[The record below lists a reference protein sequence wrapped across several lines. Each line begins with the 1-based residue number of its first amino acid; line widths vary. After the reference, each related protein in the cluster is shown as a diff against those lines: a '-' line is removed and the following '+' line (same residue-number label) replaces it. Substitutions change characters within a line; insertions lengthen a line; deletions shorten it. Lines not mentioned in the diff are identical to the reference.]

1 MQPQLC
7 CSGVSWGALVPSWQ
21 SCSSTSGSLP
31 YLPHKSPSISALF
44 PLLLMWLLSYLH
56 VLFLHFLLGFS
67 ANAATKGKNHPKM
80 EEILLQGVHPWAWG
94 CWAVLGDRG

>member
-1 MQPQLC
+1 MRGAASLVQF
-7 CSGVSWGALVPSWQ
+7 WGELG
-21 SCSSTSGSLP
+21 SCSTTVGSLP
-31 YLPHKSPSISALF
+31 YLPHKSLPISALF

-67 ANAATKGKNHPKM
+67 ANAATKGKKTPKNGGDP
-80 EEILLQGVHPWAWG
+80 IVGRPSG